1 VKEGG
6 KLAMVAVWIGASR
19 RNGDVKLHV
28 ALIFRREVEP
38 VRVKRSLIIDFNALH
53 NGVSYA
59 VVEGERIVVKGTLK
73 PDVSRI
79 LRLQKVASRLDRIC
93 ARKDKTCEEAM
104 AAKSRIWRILRSWED
119 GAAKKLV
126 RLALQYRAA
135 VIADLPRDE
144 SIRELKK
151 GIYASRRKAFLNFG
165 RLRRRI
171 RGMAEWNGIPYREE
185 RLYSTMCPSC
195 GRKMAVLPNRRVR
208 CACGFEAHRD
218 EVPVYWAMRLFPKLV
233 SFSSSPFTAWGPTP
247 LQFTHPAGGKG
258 TAVSR
263 GACRGSQPADEG
275 GFCAGA

>member
-1 VKEGG
+1 
-6 KLAMVAVWIGASR
+6 
-19 RNGDVKLHV
+19 
-28 ALIFRREVEP
+28 
-38 VRVKRSLIIDFNALH
+38 VKRSLIIDFNALH

-233 SFSSSPFTAWGPTP
+233 SFSSSPFTAWGRTP